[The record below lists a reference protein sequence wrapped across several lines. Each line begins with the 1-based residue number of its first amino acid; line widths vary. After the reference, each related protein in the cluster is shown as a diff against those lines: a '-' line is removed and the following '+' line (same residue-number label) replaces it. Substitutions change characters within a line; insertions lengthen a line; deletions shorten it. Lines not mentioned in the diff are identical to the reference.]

1 LIISASRRT
10 DLPAFYTPWF
20 IQRIEEGFC
29 RWQNPFNPKQ
39 TKFVSLRPEDVTAF
53 VFWSKNPKP
62 LLPYLPL
69 LDRYGYRYYF
79 QYTLNSYPLFEPLLP
94 ELSERLAVFRKL
106 SQQLGAERVVWRYD
120 PIIISSA
127 TPFQHHLSTFDQLAS
142 SLEGAAGR
150 VVISFFDYY
159 PKLKLRFAALEQTS
173 GIKLQDPFSTPQ
185 QLREFCQNLAEIA
198 VKYGMEIFSCC
209 EDLPEECGIQP
220 GACIDEALLAAM
232 GVDAML
238 PKDKGQRKNCL
249 CRISTDLGAYNT
261 CRHNCL
267 YCYANGSP
275 KAVER
280 RISCHDPADPYFCRI
295 K

>member
-1 LIISASRRT
+1 MLFPLQLPLKTSFNLYPLFYAHNLVYFNLERLTALIISASRRT

-106 SQQLGAERVVWRYD
+106 SQQLGAERW
-120 PIIISSA
+120 SGA
-127 TPFQHHLSTFDQLAS
+127 TIPLS
-142 SLEGAAGR
+142 SL
-150 VVISFFDYY
+150 VQLPS
-159 PKLKLRFAALEQTS
+159 
-173 GIKLQDPFSTPQ
+173 ST
-185 QLREFCQNLAEIA
+185 
-198 VKYGMEIFSCC
+198 
-209 EDLPEECGIQP
+209 
-220 GACIDEALLAAM
+220 
-232 GVDAML
+232 
-238 PKDKGQRKNCL
+238 
-249 CRISTDLGAYNT
+249 T
-261 CRHNCL
+261 
-267 YCYANGSP
+267 
-275 KAVER
+275 
-280 RISCHDPADPYFCRI
+280 
-295 K
+295 